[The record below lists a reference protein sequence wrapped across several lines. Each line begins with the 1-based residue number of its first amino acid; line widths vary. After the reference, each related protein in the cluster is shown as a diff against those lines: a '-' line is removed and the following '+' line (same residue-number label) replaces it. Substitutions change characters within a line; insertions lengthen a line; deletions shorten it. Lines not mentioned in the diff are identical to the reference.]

1 MAFGLFQGR
10 KPLSRSKI
18 CFTKGQAEAIRAFD
32 QDLCVSAGAGSG
44 KTCVLVERFLWA
56 VTEKGIEPDRV
67 LAITFT
73 DKAANEMK
81 ERLIAICRDRG
92 LHKLRRKLD
101 TAYIST
107 IHGFCSRLLKENPI
121 EAGVDPAFSVLAEGE
136 AEILLNRVLDRL
148 FEEGSGNERWI
159 SLLVLVGEE
168 NLRAAIKKFYGLE
181 RALEGENTTIFKSDP
196 MIKEQKKM
204 IDRAEKALGRLGMKE
219 RQKALCVE
227 GKSGWD
233 KIDSILIVK
242 EGLRAHGKDKE
253 QISEI
258 KRLIDTC
265 VTLVV
270 QEISHEYKKS
280 FEEIFRKFKEA
291 YEAEKKAMA
300 ACDFDDLLVWAHR
313 LLSGASAAQEAV
325 CRRMRNK
332 FTAILVDEYQDTSA
346 LQNKIILRI
355 KNKNNLF
362 IVGDRQQSV
371 YGFRWA
377 DPEVFDAHLKDPS
390 SRNIRL
396 SENFRSR
403 EAILGFVNALFIKI
417 APSGGFEPLLARRE
431 FKTAKAHAVEL
442 LCVPREN
449 DLDRARVIEAR
460 SIARRIQE
468 LNEDGMA
475 YGDIAMIFRGLSKSY
490 LYEKELSDLGIPY
503 VVTKGRGFF
512 EKPEVLDLV
521 NFLKVIENPSEDIAL
536 ASVLRSPL
544 VAVSDDALFWMAQA
558 KRSLGDE
565 ASLSDSFER
574 FEKIQE
580 IPQSDRD
587 KLSRFSR
594 LLGELKAR
602 KNSLRL
608 SEILQTASSR
618 TDYEA
623 KILTRPDGVQ
633 RLANVRKLWELAR
646 ELENKNILGIDEFVR
661 YLQNLS
667 EREVTEP
674 EARLAGEKS
683 QAVRLSTIH
692 AAKGLEFGCVIAADL
707 GHGESKNR
715 RDVFLSLPDAGLGM
729 KLPSTTGEKWLK
741 DFDYTRS
748 EEKMSEREDDEEDR
762 LLYVA
767 LTRAEDHLILS
778 GAVEADP
785 KTKERVS
792 KPSYIK
798 RVAAA
803 VGWTES
809 AAAGSLPCRLPA
821 GRQGQAGEIEF
832 AGVKIRLCPVRK
844 QAAKKMAARPF
855 DEKKLAALIAETGA
869 ESDKFAGRFQ
879 QILKPYR
886 ETQDHTVTE
895 LVAATGLTFLPEKKD
910 AEEGWAQDEEWR
922 TPANEFGTLF
932 HRFMQYLAQGRPKKI
947 AASDFKSPIFER
959 LSADEKTRMRE
970 GILGFWHGP
979 WGEAVRRARQCYP
992 ELPFIFKTPHGLLK
1006 GQIDLVFKTQQ
1017 GEWVIVDYKTNRIT
1031 PSQKEAVALGYEM
1044 QLALYAL
1051 AFKKLYGEAP
1061 KKSVLYFS
1069 ALKDTYEI
1077 EYKEEAFIR
1086 IEEKLESAAVV
1097 ST

>member
-1 MAFGLFQGR
+1 
-10 KPLSRSKI
+10 LSGSKI
-18 CFTKGQAEAIRAFD
+18 CFTKDQAEAIRHFD

-44 KTCVLVERFLWA
+44 KTRVLVERFLWA

-159 SLLVLVGEE
+159 SLLALVGEE
-168 NLRAAIKKFYGLE
+168 NLRAAVKKFYDLE

-204 IDRAEKALGRLGMKE
+204 IDRAEKALGCLGMKE
-219 RQKALCVE
+219 RQRALCVE

-233 KIDSILIVK
+233 KINSLSSAK
-242 EGLRAHGKDKE
+242 EGLRAQGKDKE
-253 QISEI
+253 RISETQQ
-258 KRLIDTC
+258 LIGAC
-265 VTLVV
+265 VTLAV

-280 FEEIFRKFKEA
+280 FEEIFLKFKEA
-291 YEAEKKAMA
+291 YEAEKKGMA
-300 ACDFDDLLVWAHR
+300 AYDFDDLLVWAHK
-313 LLSGASAAQEAV
+313 LLNGASAPQKAV
-325 CRRMRNK
+325 CRRMRDK

-362 IVGDRQQSV
+362 IVGDKQQSV

-377 DPEVFDAHLKDPS
+377 DPGVFEAHLKNPS
-390 SRNIRL
+390 SRSIRL

-403 EAILGFVNALFIKI
+403 EAILRFVNALFIKI
-417 APSGGFEPLLARRE
+417 APNDDFEPLLARRE

-468 LNEDGMA
+468 MHEDGTA
-475 YGDIAMIFRGLSKSY
+475 YGDMAMIFRSLSKSY

-503 VVTKGRGFF
+503 VVTKGGGFF

-536 ASVLRSPL
+536 ACVLRSPL

-594 LLGELKAR
+594 LLGELRTR
-602 KNSLRL
+602 KNSLKL
-608 SEILQTASSR
+608 SEILQTALSR

-715 RDVFLSLPDAGLGM
+715 KDVFLSLPDAGLGM
-729 KLPSTTGEKWLK
+729 KLPSATSGKWLK
-741 DFDYTRS
+741 DFDYARS
-748 EEKMSEREDDEEDR
+748 EEKMSEREDAEEDR

-778 GAVEADP
+778 GAVEPDP
-785 KTKERVS
+785 KTKESASR
-792 KPSYIK
+792 PSYIK

-809 AAAGSLPCRLPA
+809 AA
-821 GRQGQAGEIEF
+821 GEIEF
-832 AGVKIRLCPVRK
+832 EGVKIRLCPVHK
-844 QAAKKMAARPF
+844 HVAKKMAARPF
-855 DEKKLAALIAETGA
+855 DEKKLAAFVAEAGA
-869 ESDKFAGRFQ
+869 ESDKFAERPLNGAADARRSFDGGRFQ
-879 QILKPYR
+879 PVIKPYR
-886 ETQDHTVTE
+886 ETQDRTVTE

-910 AEEGWAQDEEWR
+910 AEEEWAQDEEWR

-932 HRFMQYLAQGRPKKI
+932 HRFMQHLAQGRPKKI

-959 LSADEKTRMRE
+959 LSADEKIRMRE

-979 WGEAVRRARQCYP
+979 WGEAVRRARHCYP

-1006 GQIDLVFKTQQ
+1006 GQIDLVFKTRQ

-1051 AFKKLYGEAP
+1051 AFKKLYGEEP
-1061 KKSVLYFS
+1061 KKGVLYFS

-1077 EYKEEAFIR
+1077 KYREEDFRA
-1086 IEEKLESAAVV
+1086 IEEKLESAVAV